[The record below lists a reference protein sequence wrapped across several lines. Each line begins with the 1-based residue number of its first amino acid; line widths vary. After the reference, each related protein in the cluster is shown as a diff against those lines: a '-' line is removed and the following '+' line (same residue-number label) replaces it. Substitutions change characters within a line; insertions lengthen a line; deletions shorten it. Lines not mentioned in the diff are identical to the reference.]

1 MGKART
7 PPVRCYLI
15 ALDGESLDA
24 PSDWAVEPS
33 LPQLVRSW
41 QDSSNSHVAWLA
53 SAAADILEGW
63 IAQADG
69 KLGYASGPIVGDLIA
84 RRIETALIAADRSR
98 GTGPRR

>member
-1 MGKART
+1 
-7 PPVRCYLI
+7 
-15 ALDGESLDA
+15 
-24 PSDWAVEPS
+24 
-33 LPQLVRSW
+33 
-41 QDSSNSHVAWLA
+41 VAWLA

-63 IAQADG
+63 IARADE